1 MKKLLPT
8 LVLLVVLIAGYAY
21 ARSENFFKEEAKTD
35 PALFTMQGSDITGLT
50 LVSGESQV
58 ELKKNGDSWD
68 MVKPDAYPVQKG
80 SVDSMAGSLAGLKV
94 KGAIDEAP
102 ANLAD
107 FGLDKPA
114 RQVEAVLSDGSTKKL
129 LIGNPLPV
137 AGTTYVKTED
147 GAAVYEADDTAL
159 SEVEKTAEDFL
170 DKSVLKLDYDKVA
183 AVEFDWK
190 GDKWT
195 LTKSEKDKK
204 AYESAWK
211 LDDKDLKP
219 EDGSGVLDQLTF
231 LATDRLPQPRQNVA
245 LDKAELAIRITQD
258 DGTEQVYSGKIDNEL
273 VRIAK
278 SDGTWAYA
286 VASTAI
292 DGIADQMKKL
302 KTGESQEGDAAGA
315 SPAASAAPAQ

>member
-1 MKKLLPT
+1 MRKLLPT

-21 ARSENFFKEEAKTD
+21 ARSENFFKEEAKKD
-35 PALFTMQGSDITGLT
+35 PALFTMKSSDITGLT
-50 LVSGESQV
+50 LVSGESRV
-58 ELKKNGDSWD
+58 ELAKNGDAWD
-68 MVKPDAYPVQKG
+68 MAKPDAYPVQKG
-80 SVDSMAGSLAGLKV
+80 SVDSMAEALAGLKV
-94 KGAIDEAP
+94 KGVIDEAP
-102 ANLAD
+102 ANLAE

-147 GAAVYEADDTAL
+147 GASVYEADDTAL
-159 SEVEKTAEDFL
+159 GEVEKTAEDFL

-183 AVEFDWK
+183 AIELDWK

-195 LTKSEKDKK
+195 LTKSDKDKK

-211 LDDKDLKP
+211 LGDKDLKP
-219 EDGSGVLDQLTF
+219 EEGSGVLDQLTF
-231 LATDRLPQPRQNVA
+231 LATDRLPERRQDAA
-245 LDKAELAIRITQD
+245 LDKAELTLRVTGS
-258 DGTEQVYSGKIDNEL
+258 DGTEQAYAGKIDNEL

-278 SDGTWAYA
+278 SDGEWAYA

-292 DGIADQMKKL
+292 DGIADQLKKL
-302 KTGESQEGDAAGA
+302 KTGESQEGNAAGA